1 MDALVTDA
9 HIPSAVAAIRAL
21 GRAGIRTTALAPE
34 RFAAGRWSR
43 YADHRALGPDSTSD
57 PVGFAAAVAELAG
70 RRGPLLVYPGQEE
83 ALSAL
88 LADDHA
94 RSPCVRMPYPGEAS
108 LAPLRDKR
116 CLPALA
122 ARVGL
127 RTPSTLAAGRADE
140 VLRGRL
146 PERCVIKPTAISGEL
161 GGVRVADSVE
171 ELRTLLAALP
181 PAEEVLLQERLSGTL
196 AALSVVID
204 RGGSV
209 VRRFQQRTL
218 RTWPPEIGVSSLAV
232 GVVSDEELTNRVRA
246 LLAET
251 GFWGMAQLQFLEQP
265 DGPRLIDVNPR
276 IYGSL
281 ALALASGVNLPAAWH
296 AVALGHSIEAAAPYR
311 VGVTYRWLEADAMSG
326 LRGDLGRLLAR
337 APRPVTGPVWARDDL
352 RGSVV
357 LAADAVRV
365 GARRRLRGLHRR
377 AR

>member
-1 MDALVTDA
+1 M
-9 HIPSAVAAIRAL
+9 
-21 GRAGIRTTALAPE
+21 RT
-34 RFAAGRWSR
+34 
-43 YADHRALGPDSTSD
+43 
-57 PVGFAAAVAELAG
+57 
-70 RRGPLLVYPGQEE
+70 
-83 ALSAL
+83 
-88 LADDHA
+88 
-94 RSPCVRMPYPGEAS
+94 PYPGEAS

-146 PERCVIKPTAISGEL
+146 PERCVIKPTAIAGEL

-232 GVVSDEELTNRVRA
+232 GVVSDEELTDRVRA

-251 GFWGMAQLQFLEQP
+251 GFWGMAQLQFLEQR

-281 ALALASGVNLPAAWH
+281 ALALALGGQPPGGLACRGARSLDRSGRPVPRGRDLSVARGRRHVRASRRSRPPPGSSPAAGH
-296 AVALGHSIEAAAPYR
+296 RPGLGE
-311 VGVTYRWLEADAMSG
+311 
-326 LRGDLGRLLAR
+326 GRPAGQR
-337 APRPVTGPVWARDDL
+337 RPRR
-352 RGSVV
+352 
-357 LAADAVRV
+357 
-365 GARRRLRGLHRR
+365 
-377 AR
+377 